1 MVVCTLGQVANE
13 DSGHREITAMPLQR
27 SIALIATLL
36 LWGCQH
42 LVYGVPLELWQ
53 GMTEAEH
60 LAAME
65 AYTARQQAS
74 YAVAEA
80 ERLEEERKHA
90 EAFAD
95 YGPIDHLLLG
105 LFQSGTKYRHDYGYG
120 YDYGYDHRYGNDYR
134 YSYDYGYHGGAGQAS
149 RPQAANRSAGS
160 SQLAAPQRAGREES
174 RSQKNRERGKSLS
187 HKGRGRERVEAD
199 DEERGHEN

>member
-1 MVVCTLGQVANE
+1 
-13 DSGHREITAMPLQR
+13 MPLQR
-27 SIALIATLL
+27 SIALISALL

-53 GMTEAEH
+53 GMTEAER
-60 LAAME
+60 LAAMD

-80 ERLEEERKHA
+80 KRLEEERKHA
-90 EAFAD
+90 EAYAN
-95 YGPIDHLLLG
+95 YGPIDYLLLG
-105 LFQSGTKYRHDYGYG
+105 LFHSDTKYRHDYRYV
-120 YDYGYDHRYGNDYR
+120 YDYGYGHDYGYG
-134 YSYDYGYHGGAGQAS
+134 YDYGYHGGAGQAS

-174 RSQKNRERGKSLS
+174 QSRKD
-187 HKGRGRERVEAD
+187 RGRERIEAD
-199 DEERGHEN
+199 DQNRGHEN

>member
-1 MVVCTLGQVANE
+1 
-13 DSGHREITAMPLQR
+13 MPLQR
-27 SIALIATLL
+27 SIALITALL

-42 LVYGVPLELWQ
+42 LVYGVPLDIWQ

-90 EAFAD
+90 EAYAD
-95 YGPIDHLLLG
+95 YGPIDYLLLG
-105 LFQSGTKYRHDYGYG
+105 LFDSDTAYRHDYSYG
-120 YDYGYDHRYGNDYR
+120 YDYRYG
-134 YSYDYGYHGGAGQAS
+134 YDYGYHGGGQAS

-160 SQLAAPQRAGREES
+160 SRHAAPQDPRLEEILSHKGRE
-174 RSQKNRERGKSLS
+174 REASLS
-187 HKGRGRERVEAD
+187 HKDRGRERVEAD
-199 DEERGHEN
+199 DEERGRKN